1 MRFLLGCVN
10 AANFDSGVHARA
22 GLAIYQMMPTT
33 LGVGVALVAAARG
46 NQGVAVLLT
55 VGTNMAAILT
65 MPLFLKLVFGSAIG
79 GAAIS
84 IDIPKLFLK
93 LLLTI
98 LVPAIVGKVS
108 RICTS
113 CWQQSGFGGRHLLT

>member
-1 MRFLLGCVN
+1 MC
-10 AANFDSGVHARA
+10 A

-33 LGVGVALVAAARG
+33 LGVGVALVATARG
-46 NQGVAVLLT
+46 NQGLAVLLT

-84 IDIPKLFLK
+84 IDIPKLFVK

-98 LVPAIVGKVS
+98 LVPAVLGKVS
-108 RICTS
+108 
-113 CWQQSGFGGRHLLT
+113 SGAS